1 MQEKL
6 EKLFLIK
13 STIFESP
20 FMAHFVDLVICLL
33 TNNNNILELSS
44 ILAKHLSMY
53 LILNPQSRNPIT
65 RLTAAII
72 DQKMNERN
80 IFFLSF
86 FHEFHV
92 QYQLARLSH
101 DMQDVWKSAKIL
113 IILHQLHTGLATY
126 EKGYNLPF
134 FFKSTHSKV
143 GDWTGIC
150 AKKDFFIIVYG

>member
-20 FMAHFVDLVICLL
+20 FMAHFEDLVICLL

-113 IILHQLHTGLATY
+113 IILHQLHMK
-126 EKGYNLPF
+126 KGIIYLSFSNLLIQRSEIELEF
-134 FFKSTHSKV
+134 V
-143 GDWTGIC
+143 Q
-150 AKKDFFIIVYG
+150 KKEIFLL